1 MDGRSQPEKHPRP
14 LGPSTPVTLGLIIV
28 LGGGLISTI
37 WVASAL
43 VTKMDSRLYSIETVL
58 VGMQSANKANWEQ
71 VIDLEKRMTKL
82 ETVGP
87 QSLQQLQREVSEL
100 LRQFD
105 VHRMREI
112 KP

>member
-1 MDGRSQPEKHPRP
+1 MNESEKSMSRAHPV
-14 LGPSTPVTLGLIIV
+14 GINTTVTLGLIIL

-43 VTKMDSRLYSIETVL
+43 VTKMDSRLYAIETVL
-58 VGMQSANKANWEQ
+58 VSMQSANKANWEQ
-71 VIDLEKRMTKL
+71 VLDLEKRMTKI

-87 QSLQQLQREVSEL
+87 PALQQLQKDVSEL
-100 LRQFD
+100 LRQFEL
-105 VHRMREI
+105 HRIREG